1 MRLHHYSIHTER
13 TYCDWIRKFILFHNM
28 KGRKELLATPEKKIE
43 EYLTYLAERKNVA
56 KATQNQAM
64 NALVF
69 LYKKILV
76 IPLKKTGDILLF
88 CCSPHSSHVS
98 FSYVST
104 IVWQMCGPGD
114 LIYVPEGFRRG

>member
-88 CCSPHSSHVS
+88 VVRRILPTSASVM
-98 FSYVST
+98 FRLL
-104 IVWQMCGPGD
+104 CGKCVD
-114 LIYVPEGFRRG
+114 QAI